1 MSNTKMRLLGA
12 VAVACLLVTAAAA
25 EVQTTPT
32 VTAASTVVTP
42 SAAPPVGTFDVP
54 EGTELRIRFNER
66 LSSATSSTGDRFS
79 VTLDEPVELNG
90 GIVIPAGYRGSGE
103 VTVADKKGYMGKAG
117 QLNVRLD
124 YLRIGDTRVRLR
136 ASKGQEGKGAVG
148 ATIALTVIFGPLG
161 LLKRGHDI
169 EIQPGQSIVAYVDS
183 PTTLSAPLPPPPL
196 D

>member
-1 MSNTKMRLLGA
+1 MSNKKMRLLGA
-12 VAVACLLVTAAAA
+12 ASAVCVLMTSAVAEA
-25 EVQTTPT
+25 QTTPS
-32 VTAASTVVTP
+32 VTALSTVV
-42 SAAPPVGTFDVP
+42 APMQAQPVGAFDVP
-54 EGTELRIRFNER
+54 EGTEFRIRFNER

-79 VTLDEPVELNG
+79 VTLDEPVQLNG

-183 PTTLSAPLPPPPL
+183 PTTLTAPLPAPPL

>member
-1 MSNTKMRLLGA
+1 MSITKMRLLGA
-12 VAVACLLVTAAAA
+12 VAVACALTTSALAQTAPVA
-25 EVQTTPT
+25 TS
-32 VTAASTVVTP
+32 STVVTP
-42 SAAPPVGTFDVP
+42 ATQSIGSVDVP

-79 VTLDEPVELNG
+79 ITLDEPVQLPG
-90 GIVIPAGYRGSGE
+90 GFVIPAGYRGSGE

-124 YLRIGDTRVRLR
+124 YLRIGDTRLRLR

-148 ATIALTVIFGPLG
+148 ATIALTVLFGPLG

-169 EIQPGQSIVAYVDS
+169 EIQPGQSIVAYVDT
-183 PTTLSAPLPPPPL
+183 PLTLSTPLPPAPVE
-196 D
+196 